1 MQSRW
6 DCKGLEQNSRT
17 KAPYIPASTQ
27 LHDGHITFLNGLSN
41 LPGEARTL
49 NPWKYAL
56 SRFTSKCFE
65 AYWYPASLR
74 QEQAT
79 STKTKKLWIFQ
90 FEKRWNCPDACRKNL
105 IASPGGETQD
115 QPGQKKT
122 TNQSRRVLFTVLK
135 PWKHHQKR
143 LIAISFIP
151 WKWWFKPSKE
161 GHMASPLQVLQ
172 PGTSFN
178 AERLPMFS
186 IRFRAWWI
194 WNRKLDGGFGLTS
207 GGMSVYTT
215 WIKICITKHRA
226 LCLYTKSK
234 CTLPE

>member
-135 PWKHHQKR
+135 PWKHHQR

-161 GHMASPLQVLQ
+161 DIWQALYKYCNPAPPSAQKGCPCSPFVSVLDESETGSWMEDLDSLQ
-172 PGTSFN
+172 G
-178 AERLPMFS
+178 AC
-186 IRFRAWWI
+186 RFTPHEL
-194 WNRKLDGGFGLTS
+194 K
-207 GGMSVYTT
+207 SV
-215 WIKICITKHRA
+215 
-226 LCLYTKSK
+226 
-234 CTLPE
+234 